1 MQFLNNINIEHAKNT
16 TEPDRAE
23 KIIELTNVIHNF
35 MSFNV
40 KHYEGELS
48 RVFHKLVNDLMS
60 LYKTFPDGKIYV
72 DLLLDNG
79 DVVRNILLS
88 KNEILCF
95 IKRGIPAIP
104 VDKFSN

>member
-16 TEPDRAE
+16 TNPDRAE

-35 MSFNV
+35 MTFNI

-48 RVFHKLVNDLMS
+48 RVFYNLKDNLMS
-60 LYKTFPDGKIYV
+60 LYETFPDGKIYV

-79 DVVRNILLS
+79 DVVRNLLLS
-88 KNEILCF
+88 KAEIFCF
-95 IKRGIPAIP
+95 IKHQVRR
-104 VDKFSN
+104 